1 MKISVNFPCRQ
12 TARYFQA
19 SLFREAALTSEINGT
34 TAVVNFRTKRE
45 LSKIQSVANM
55 YNRQTINF

>member
-1 MKISVNFPCRQ
+1 MKVSINFPCRQ

-19 SLFREAALTSEINGT
+19 FLFRETALTSEIDGT

-55 YNRQTINF
+55 YNR

>member
-19 SLFREAALTSEINGT
+19 SLFRETALTSEIDGT

-55 YNRQTINF
+55 YNR

>member
-1 MKISVNFPCRQ
+1 MKCNIYFPSREV
-12 TARYFQA
+12 ALYFRA
-19 SLFREAALTSEINGT
+19 SLFREAALTAEVNGT

-55 YNRQTINF
+55 YNR

>member
-1 MKISVNFPCRQ
+1 MKMGVNFPCLQ

-19 SLFREAALTSEINGT
+19 SLFRETALTSEINGT

-55 YNRQTINF
+55 YNR

>member
-1 MKISVNFPCRQ
+1 MKTSVNFPCPQ

-19 SLFREAALTSEINGT
+19 SLFRETALTSEINGT

-45 LSKIQSVANM
+45 LAKIQSVANM
-55 YNRQTINF
+55 YNR

>member
-1 MKISVNFPCRQ
+1 MKTSVNFPCRQ

-19 SLFREAALTSEINGT
+19 SLFRETALTSEIDGT

-45 LSKIQSVANM
+45 LAKIQSVANM
-55 YNRQTINF
+55 FNR

>member
-19 SLFREAALTSEINGT
+19 SLFRETALTSEIDGT

-45 LSKIQSVANM
+45 LAKIQSVANM
-55 YNRQTINF
+55 YNR

>member
-1 MKISVNFPCRQ
+1 MKVSINFPCRQ

-19 SLFREAALTSEINGT
+19 SLFRETALTSEIEGT

-55 YNRQTINF
+55 FNR